1 MAKINFSSWLTLG
14 ILKCLVFIRMPG
26 MMSALN
32 LPPWLNEA
40 TKP

>member
-1 MAKINFSSWLTLG
+1 MAKIVLLLWLTLNA
-14 ILKCLVFIRMPG
+14 LTCLVLIRMPG

-40 TKP
+40 P